1 MTTEEKSTHF
11 EQRARAFKTRVRE
24 SLRLFFLPRLSFS
37 KKPHASKF
45 VNFIHRNPKRGS
57 SDKMFASS
65 SSLRCFTTPSSS
77 SSSSRL
83 VGERKSG
90 RGQLQV
96 TNAASKSRAK
106 KRAAKQ
112 ENAGGD
118 DNNAEGGKKAPAMS
132 KQQKDKLRKQRS
144 EKLRAIVSSEGRRYE
159 KIQKDFQLTR
169 DTAREYVLSVR
180 QKGGSEENTESLPLL
195 SDWLPV
201 AEILVADR
209 VSLEA
214 TMAFKKLGMDMPET
228 DDNPNEPKKIDG
240 VPAVTAMLPS
250 RKTEIC
256 AMAFN
261 IAGAPLRDIE
271 HVELEYGIEDWGS
284 FENCVDGLAARS
296 GDDGALDRAYAK
308 LGATADEEPREIKA
322 KYRKLIATAHP
333 DRNPDA
339 DVAEFNAIK
348 DAYELIV
355 GKDCG
360 GASFEGL
367 GTNRDFI
374 VLDGTPAH
382 FGDANTGKNKME
394 FNEKTILFAMRTLVG
409 YDRVGQHF
417 NARNLRLAKAK
428 GM

>member
-1 MTTEEKSTHF
+1 MCVAFRETLSKLLPRCCF
-11 EQRARAFKTRVRE
+11 EDLKTGAIYPQNFIIPISPFARA
-24 SLRLFFLPRLSFS
+24 
-37 KKPHASKF
+37 KPA
-45 VNFIHRNPKRGS
+45 V
-57 SDKMFASS
+57 MFASTS
-65 SSLRCFTTPSSS
+65 SSFASPSCGWIFVFPSTRPSSGATS
-77 SSSSRL
+77 PSR
-83 VGERKSG
+83 S
-90 RGQLQV
+90 RGQLHV
-96 TNAASKSRAK
+96 ANAASKSRAK
-106 KRAAKQ
+106 KRAAKLS
-112 ENAGGD
+112 GGD
-118 DNNAEGGKKAPAMS
+118 GTSSPSVETGKKKAAPPMS
-132 KQQKDKLRKQRS
+132 KQQKQKLRKQRS

-159 KIQKDFQLTR
+159 KIHKDFQLTR

-180 QKGGSEENTESLPLL
+180 QKSDEASGSSEESVPLL
-195 SDWLPV
+195 TDWLPV
-201 AEILVADR
+201 AEVLVADR

-214 TMAFKKLGMDMPET
+214 SIAFKKLGMDMPET
-228 DDNPNEPKKIDG
+228 EDNPNEPKKIDG
-240 VPAVTAMLPS
+240 VPAVTAMLPA

-271 HVELEYGIEDWGS
+271 HVDLEYGIEDWGS

-296 GDDGALDRAYAK
+296 GDDVALDRAYAK
-308 LGATADEEPREIKA
+308 LGATANEEPREIKA

-367 GTNRDFI
+367 GSNRDFI

-382 FGDANTGKNKME
+382 FGDTGAAGKNKME

-409 YDRVGQHF
+409 YERVGQHF

>member
-1 MTTEEKSTHF
+1 MF
-11 EQRARAFKTRVRE
+11 AAA
-24 SLRLFFLPRLSFS
+24 SF
-37 KKPHASKF
+37 
-45 VNFIHRNPKRGS
+45 VS
-57 SDKMFASS
+57 SSSFASS
-65 SSLRCFTTPSSS
+65 SSASLRTRTSNNNNNNNNN
-77 SSSSRL
+77 
-83 VGERKSG
+83 SG
-90 RGQLQV
+90 RRGELHV
-96 TNAASKSRAK
+96 LCAASKSRAK
-106 KRAAKQ
+106 KRAAKLSGDDGD
-112 ENAGGD
+112 ENA
-118 DNNAEGGKKAPAMS
+118 AQLGKKETSMS

-159 KIQKDFQLTR
+159 KIQKDFSLTR

-180 QKGGSEENTESLPLL
+180 QKGGGGGEGVEGESVLLPLL
-195 SDWLPV
+195 TDWLPV

-240 VPAVTAMLPS
+240 VPAVTAMLPG

-308 LGATADEEPREIKA
+308 IGATANEEPREIKA

-382 FGDANTGKNKME
+382 FGDANNKNKME
-394 FNEKTILFAMRTLVG
+394 FNEKTILFAMRSLVG

>member
-1 MTTEEKSTHF
+1 MTTEKSTHF

-24 SLRLFFLPRLSFS
+24 SSPVLLPRLSSLKPRVKICQFYPQKS
-37 KKPHASKF
+37 KR
-45 VNFIHRNPKRGS
+45 VS
-57 SDKMFASS
+57 SDKMFASSS

-77 SSSSRL
+77 SSSRV

-118 DNNAEGGKKAPAMS
+118 DTNNNAEGGKKAPAMS

>member
-1 MTTEEKSTHF
+1 M
-11 EQRARAFKTRVRE
+11 
-24 SLRLFFLPRLSFS
+24 LSI
-37 KKPHASKF
+37 F
-45 VNFIHRNPKRGS
+45 VTIFHLQELN
-57 SDKMFASS
+57 KMFAAASFVSS
-65 SSLRCFTTPSSS
+65 SSFASSFTSSLRTRTSNNNNNNNTN
-77 SSSSRL
+77 
-83 VGERKSG
+83 SG
-90 RGQLQV
+90 RRGELHV
-96 TNAASKSRAK
+96 LCAASKSRAK
-106 KRAAKQ
+106 KRAAKLSG
-112 ENAGGD
+112 EDGD
-118 DNNAEGGKKAPAMS
+118 DNAAAQGGKKETSMS

-159 KIQKDFQLTR
+159 KIQKDFSLTR

-180 QKGGSEENTESLPLL
+180 QKGGGGGGGEGVEGESLLLPLL
-195 SDWLPV
+195 TDWLPV

-240 VPAVTAMLPS
+240 VPAVTAMLPG

-308 LGATADEEPREIKA
+308 IGATANEEPREIKA

-382 FGDANTGKNKME
+382 FGDANNKNKME
-394 FNEKTILFAMRTLVG
+394 FNEKTILFAMRSLVG

>member
-1 MTTEEKSTHF
+1 M
-11 EQRARAFKTRVRE
+11 
-24 SLRLFFLPRLSFS
+24 L
-37 KKPHASKF
+37 
-45 VNFIHRNPKRGS
+45 
-57 SDKMFASS
+57 
-65 SSLRCFTTPSSS
+65 C
-77 SSSSRL
+77 
-83 VGERKSG
+83 
-90 RGQLQV
+90 
-96 TNAASKSRAK
+96 AASKSRAK
-106 KRAAKQ
+106 KRAAKLS
-112 ENAGGD
+112 GDDGD
-118 DNNAEGGKKAPAMS
+118 DNAATRGGLKKETSMS

-159 KIQKDFQLTR
+159 KIQKDFSLTR

-180 QKGGSEENTESLPLL
+180 QKEGGGGEGGEGESVLLPLL
-195 SDWLPV
+195 TDWLPV

-240 VPAVTAMLPS
+240 VPAVTAMLPG

-308 LGATADEEPREIKA
+308 IGATANEEPREIKA

-382 FGDANTGKNKME
+382 FGDANNKNKME
-394 FNEKTILFAMRTLVG
+394 FNEKTILFAIRSLVG

>member
-1 MTTEEKSTHF
+1 MF
-11 EQRARAFKTRVRE
+11 AAA
-24 SLRLFFLPRLSFS
+24 SF
-37 KKPHASKF
+37 
-45 VNFIHRNPKRGS
+45 VS
-57 SDKMFASS
+57 SSSFASS
-65 SSLRCFTTPSSS
+65 SSSSLRTRTSNNNNNNNNN
-77 SSSSRL
+77 
-83 VGERKSG
+83 SG
-90 RGQLQV
+90 RRGELHV
-96 TNAASKSRAK
+96 LCAASKSRAK
-106 KRAAKQ
+106 KRAAKLSGDDGD
-112 ENAGGD
+112 ENA
-118 DNNAEGGKKAPAMS
+118 AQLGKKETSMS

-159 KIQKDFQLTR
+159 KIQKDFSLTR

-180 QKGGSEENTESLPLL
+180 QKGGGGGEGVEGESLLLPLL
-195 SDWLPV
+195 TDWLPV

-240 VPAVTAMLPS
+240 VPAVTAMLPG

-308 LGATADEEPREIKA
+308 IGATANEEPREIKA

-382 FGDANTGKNKME
+382 FGDANNKNKME
-394 FNEKTILFAMRTLVG
+394 FNEKTILFAMRSLVG

>member
-1 MTTEEKSTHF
+1 M
-11 EQRARAFKTRVRE
+11 
-24 SLRLFFLPRLSFS
+24 LSI
-37 KKPHASKF
+37 F
-45 VNFIHRNPKRGS
+45 VTIFHLQELN
-57 SDKMFASS
+57 KMFAAASFVSS
-65 SSLRCFTTPSSS
+65 SSFASSFTSSLRTRTSNNNNNNNTN
-77 SSSSRL
+77 
-83 VGERKSG
+83 SG
-90 RGQLQV
+90 RRGELHV
-96 TNAASKSRAK
+96 LCAASKSRAK
-106 KRAAKQ
+106 KRAAKLSGDDGD
-112 ENAGGD
+112 ENA
-118 DNNAEGGKKAPAMS
+118 AQLGKKETSMS

-159 KIQKDFQLTR
+159 KIQKDFSLTR

-180 QKGGSEENTESLPLL
+180 QKGGGGGEGVEGESLLLPLL
-195 SDWLPV
+195 TDWLPV

-240 VPAVTAMLPS
+240 VPAVTAMLPG

-308 LGATADEEPREIKA
+308 IGATANEEPREIKA

-382 FGDANTGKNKME
+382 FGDANNKNKME
-394 FNEKTILFAMRTLVG
+394 FNEKTILFAMRSLVG

>member
-1 MTTEEKSTHF
+1 MHE
-11 EQRARAFKTRVRE
+11 
-24 SLRLFFLPRLSFS
+24 L
-37 KKPHASKF
+37 
-45 VNFIHRNPKRGS
+45 N
-57 SDKMFASS
+57 KMFAAASFVSSSSFLAKSRSS
-65 SSLRCFTTPSSS
+65 SSLRTFRTSNTTNTNTTN
-77 SSSSRL
+77 
-83 VGERKSG
+83 SG
-90 RGQLQV
+90 KRGALHV
-96 TNAASKSRAK
+96 LCAASKSRAK
-106 KRAAKQ
+106 KRAAKLS
-112 ENAGGD
+112 GDDGD
-118 DNNAEGGKKAPAMS
+118 DNAAGGGLKKETSMS

-159 KIQKDFQLTR
+159 KIQKDFSLTR

-180 QKGGSEENTESLPLL
+180 QKEGGGGEGGEGESVLLPLL
-195 SDWLPV
+195 TDWLPV

-240 VPAVTAMLPS
+240 VPAVTAMLPG

-308 LGATADEEPREIKA
+308 IGATANEEPREIKA

-382 FGDANTGKNKME
+382 FGDANNKNKME
-394 FNEKTILFAMRTLVG
+394 FNEKTILFAIRSLVG

>member
-1 MTTEEKSTHF
+1 
-11 EQRARAFKTRVRE
+11 
-24 SLRLFFLPRLSFS
+24 
-37 KKPHASKF
+37 
-45 VNFIHRNPKRGS
+45 
-57 SDKMFASS
+57 MFAS
-65 SSLRCFTTPSSS
+65 TSSS
-77 SSSSRL
+77 SFTSSFATITQQKSSCGWSVAFPSTRSPSRS
-83 VGERKSG
+83 RKC
-90 RGQLQV
+90 QLYV
-96 TNAASKSRAK
+96 ANAASKSRAK
-106 KRAAKQ
+106 KRAASKLS
-112 ENAGGD
+112 GGD
-118 DNNAEGGKKAPAMS
+118 GTSPSPSVETPTKGKKKAAPPMS
-132 KQQKDKLRKQRS
+132 KQQKQKLRKQRS

-159 KIQKDFQLTR
+159 KIHKDFQLTR

-180 QKGGSEENTESLPLL
+180 QKEGGGGASSDETESVPLL
-195 SDWLPV
+195 TDWLPV
-201 AEILVADR
+201 AEVLVADR
-209 VSLEA
+209 VSLE
-214 TMAFKKLGMDMPET
+214 TSIAFKKLGMDMPET
-228 DDNPNEPKKIDG
+228 EDNPNEPKKIDG
-240 VPAVTAMLPS
+240 VPAVTAMLPA

-271 HVELEYGIEDWGS
+271 HVDLEYGIEDWGS

-308 LGATADEEPREIKA
+308 LGATANEEPREIKA

-367 GTNRDFI
+367 GSNRDFI

-382 FGDANTGKNKME
+382 FGDTSAAGKNKME

-409 YDRVGQHF
+409 YERVGQHF

-428 GM
+428 GL

>member
-1 MTTEEKSTHF
+1 
-11 EQRARAFKTRVRE
+11 
-24 SLRLFFLPRLSFS
+24 
-37 KKPHASKF
+37 
-45 VNFIHRNPKRGS
+45 
-57 SDKMFASS
+57 MFASS
-65 SSLRCFTTPSSS
+65 SPSLRCFTTPSSS
-77 SSSSRL
+77 FSSRV

-118 DNNAEGGKKAPAMS
+118 DNNNAEGGKKAPAMS

-180 QKGGSEENTESLPLL
+180 QKGGGNSEENNESLPLL

-240 VPAVTAMLPS
+240 VPAVTAMLPL

>member
-1 MTTEEKSTHF
+1 
-11 EQRARAFKTRVRE
+11 
-24 SLRLFFLPRLSFS
+24 LS
-37 KKPHASKF
+37 
-45 VNFIHRNPKRGS
+45 
-57 SDKMFASS
+57 
-65 SSLRCFTTPSSS
+65 
-77 SSSSRL
+77 
-83 VGERKSG
+83 
-90 RGQLQV
+90 
-96 TNAASKSRAK
+96 
-106 KRAAKQ
+106 
-112 ENAGGD
+112 GGD
-118 DNNAEGGKKAPAMS
+118 GTSVGGETKKKAVPPMS
-132 KQQKDKLRKQRS
+132 KQQKQKLRKQRS

-159 KIQKDFQLTR
+159 KIHKDFQLTR

-180 QKGGSEENTESLPLL
+180 QKEGGSDEAESVPLL
-195 SDWLPV
+195 TDWLPV
-201 AEILVADR
+201 AEVLVADR

-214 TMAFKKLGMDMPET
+214 SIAFKKLGMDMPEAE
-228 DDNPNEPKKIDG
+228 DNPNEPKKIDG
-240 VPAVTAMLPS
+240 VPAVTAMLPA

-271 HVELEYGIEDWGS
+271 HVDLEYGIEDWGS

-308 LGATADEEPREIKA
+308 LGATANEEPREIKA

-367 GTNRDFI
+367 GSNRDFI

-382 FGDANTGKNKME
+382 FGDTSTGKNKME

-409 YDRVGQHF
+409 YERVGQHF

>member
-1 MTTEEKSTHF
+1 M
-11 EQRARAFKTRVRE
+11 
-24 SLRLFFLPRLSFS
+24 LSIFVTIFHLQELN
-37 KKPHASKF
+37 KMFAAASF
-45 VNFIHRNPKRGS
+45 VS
-57 SDKMFASS
+57 SSSFASS
-65 SSLRCFTTPSSS
+65 SSSSLRTRTSNNNNNNNTN
-77 SSSSRL
+77 
-83 VGERKSG
+83 SG
-90 RGQLQV
+90 RRGELHV
-96 TNAASKSRAK
+96 LCAASKSRAK
-106 KRAAKQ
+106 KRAAKLS
-112 ENAGGD
+112 GDDGD
-118 DNNAEGGKKAPAMS
+118 DNAAAAQLGKKETSMS

-159 KIQKDFQLTR
+159 KIQKDFSLTR

-180 QKGGSEENTESLPLL
+180 QKGGGGGEGVEGESLLLPLL
-195 SDWLPV
+195 TDWLPV

-240 VPAVTAMLPS
+240 VPAVTAMLPG

-308 LGATADEEPREIKA
+308 IGATANEEPREIKA

-382 FGDANTGKNKME
+382 FGDANNKNKME
-394 FNEKTILFAMRTLVG
+394 FNEKTILFAMRSLVG

>member
-1 MTTEEKSTHF
+1 M
-11 EQRARAFKTRVRE
+11 
-24 SLRLFFLPRLSFS
+24 L
-37 KKPHASKF
+37 
-45 VNFIHRNPKRGS
+45 
-57 SDKMFASS
+57 
-65 SSLRCFTTPSSS
+65 C
-77 SSSSRL
+77 
-83 VGERKSG
+83 
-90 RGQLQV
+90 
-96 TNAASKSRAK
+96 AASKSRAK
-106 KRAAKQ
+106 KRAAKLSGDDGD
-112 ENAGGD
+112 ENAANAGGI
-118 DNNAEGGKKAPAMS
+118 KKETSMS

-159 KIQKDFQLTR
+159 KIQKDFSLTR

-180 QKGGSEENTESLPLL
+180 QKGGGGGGGASEGVEGESVLLPLL
-195 SDWLPV
+195 TDWLPV

-240 VPAVTAMLPS
+240 VPAVTAMLPG

-308 LGATADEEPREIKA
+308 IGATANEEPREIKA

-382 FGDANTGKNKME
+382 FGDANNKNKME
-394 FNEKTILFAMRTLVG
+394 FNEKTILFAMRSLVG

>member
-1 MTTEEKSTHF
+1 MF
-11 EQRARAFKTRVRE
+11 AAA
-24 SLRLFFLPRLSFS
+24 SF
-37 KKPHASKF
+37 
-45 VNFIHRNPKRGS
+45 VS
-57 SDKMFASS
+57 SSSFASS
-65 SSLRCFTTPSSS
+65 SSSSLRTRTSNNNNNNNNN
-77 SSSSRL
+77 
-83 VGERKSG
+83 SG
-90 RGQLQV
+90 RRGELHV
-96 TNAASKSRAK
+96 LCAASKSRAK
-106 KRAAKQ
+106 KRAAKLSGDDGD
-112 ENAGGD
+112 ENA
-118 DNNAEGGKKAPAMS
+118 AQLGKKETSMS

-159 KIQKDFQLTR
+159 KIQKDFSLTR

-180 QKGGSEENTESLPLL
+180 QKGGGGGEGVEGESVLLPLL
-195 SDWLPV
+195 TDWLPV

-240 VPAVTAMLPS
+240 VPAVTAMLPG

-308 LGATADEEPREIKA
+308 IGATANEEPREIKA

-382 FGDANTGKNKME
+382 FGEANNKNKME
-394 FNEKTILFAMRTLVG
+394 FNEKTILFAMRSLVG

>member
-1 MTTEEKSTHF
+1 
-11 EQRARAFKTRVRE
+11 
-24 SLRLFFLPRLSFS
+24 
-37 KKPHASKF
+37 
-45 VNFIHRNPKRGS
+45 
-57 SDKMFASS
+57 MFAAASFVSSSSFLAGRSS
-65 SSLRCFTTPSSS
+65 SSLRTRTSNTNNNNNTNSGK
-77 SSSSRL
+77 R
-83 VGERKSG
+83 GE
-90 RGQLQV
+90 LHV
-96 TNAASKSRAK
+96 LCAASKSRAK
-106 KRAAKQ
+106 KRAAKLSGDDGD
-112 ENAGGD
+112 ENAAGG
-118 DNNAEGGKKAPAMS
+118 GIKKETSMS

-159 KIQKDFQLTR
+159 KIQKDFSLTR

-180 QKGGSEENTESLPLL
+180 QKGGGGSEGVEGESVLLPLL
-195 SDWLPV
+195 TDWLPV

-240 VPAVTAMLPS
+240 VPAVTAMLPG

-296 GDDGALDRAYAK
+296 GDDGALDRANAK
-308 LGATADEEPREIKA
+308 IGATANEEPREIKA

-382 FGDANTGKNKME
+382 FGDANNENKME
-394 FNEKTILFAMRTLVG
+394 FNEKTILFAMRSLVG

>member
-1 MTTEEKSTHF
+1 MF
-11 EQRARAFKTRVRE
+11 AAA
-24 SLRLFFLPRLSFS
+24 SF
-37 KKPHASKF
+37 
-45 VNFIHRNPKRGS
+45 VS
-57 SDKMFASS
+57 SSSFASS
-65 SSLRCFTTPSSS
+65 SSSSLRTRTSNNNNNNNNN
-77 SSSSRL
+77 
-83 VGERKSG
+83 SG
-90 RGQLQV
+90 RRGELHV
-96 TNAASKSRAK
+96 LCAASKSRAK
-106 KRAAKQ
+106 KRAAKLSGDDGD
-112 ENAGGD
+112 ENA
-118 DNNAEGGKKAPAMS
+118 AQLGKKETSMS

-159 KIQKDFQLTR
+159 KIQKDFSLTR

-180 QKGGSEENTESLPLL
+180 QKGGGGGEGVEGESVLLPLL
-195 SDWLPV
+195 TDWLPV

-214 TMAFKKLGMDMPET
+214 TMAFKKLGMNMPET

-240 VPAVTAMLPS
+240 VPAVTAMLPG

-308 LGATADEEPREIKA
+308 IGATANEEPREIKA

-382 FGDANTGKNKME
+382 FGDANNKNKME
-394 FNEKTILFAMRTLVG
+394 FNEKTILFAMRSLVG

>member
-1 MTTEEKSTHF
+1 MFATTTS
-11 EQRARAFKTRVRE
+11 
-24 SLRLFFLPRLSFS
+24 SL
-37 KKPHASKF
+37 
-45 VNFIHRNPKRGS
+45 S
-57 SDKMFASS
+57 SSFASS
-65 SSLRCFTTPSSS
+65 CGLSFVLPSRQTSP
-77 SSSSRL
+77 SR
-83 VGERKSG
+83 S
-90 RGQLQV
+90 RGFQLHV
-96 TNAASKSRAK
+96 ANAASKSRAK
-106 KRAAKQ
+106 KRAAKLSG
-112 ENAGGD
+112 GGD
-118 DNNAEGGKKAPAMS
+118 GTSPSSPSVETKKKTQPPMS
-132 KQQKDKLRKQRS
+132 KQQKQKLRKQRS

-159 KIQKDFQLTR
+159 KIHKDFQLTR

-180 QKGGSEENTESLPLL
+180 QKSDEASGSSEESVPLL
-195 SDWLPV
+195 TDWLPV
-201 AEILVADR
+201 AEVLVADR

-214 TMAFKKLGMDMPET
+214 SIAFKKLGMDMPET
-228 DDNPNEPKKIDG
+228 EDNPNEPKKIDG
-240 VPAVTAMLPS
+240 VPAVTAMLPA

-271 HVELEYGIEDWGS
+271 HVDLEYGIEDWGS

-308 LGATADEEPREIKA
+308 LGATANEEPREIKA

-355 GKDCG
+355 VKDCG

-367 GTNRDFI
+367 GSNRDFI

-382 FGDANTGKNKME
+382 FGDTGAAGKNKME

-409 YDRVGQHF
+409 YERVGQHF

>member
-1 MTTEEKSTHF
+1 MF
-11 EQRARAFKTRVRE
+11 AAA
-24 SLRLFFLPRLSFS
+24 SF
-37 KKPHASKF
+37 
-45 VNFIHRNPKRGS
+45 VS
-57 SDKMFASS
+57 SSSFASS
-65 SSLRCFTTPSSS
+65 FTSSLRTRTSNNNNNNNTN
-77 SSSSRL
+77 
-83 VGERKSG
+83 SG
-90 RGQLQV
+90 RRGELHV
-96 TNAASKSRAK
+96 LCAASKSRAK
-106 KRAAKQ
+106 KRAAKLSGDDGD
-112 ENAGGD
+112 ENA
-118 DNNAEGGKKAPAMS
+118 AQLGKKETSMS

-159 KIQKDFQLTR
+159 KIQKDFSLTR

-180 QKGGSEENTESLPLL
+180 QKGGGGGEGVEGESVLLPLL
-195 SDWLPV
+195 TDWLPV

-240 VPAVTAMLPS
+240 VPAVTAMLPG

-308 LGATADEEPREIKA
+308 IGATANEEPREIKA

-382 FGDANTGKNKME
+382 FGDANNKNKME
-394 FNEKTILFAMRTLVG
+394 FNEKTILFAMRSLVG